1 MPLTKPLVRILAV
14 IAILALA
21 AVAVLWLGA
30 RTAFARRVA
39 GDWIAE
45 TSGLPASVESF
56 RLGFLPRPFI
66 QVGGLAI
73 TQPSGFDA
81 GPLLEAGEV
90 RVTVPWGSLFGAPAV
105 ESLAVS
111 DAVARPIKAADGA
124 DNWSALISRL
134 AELGGEGPSAWS
146 IARLEFERGALEFHD
161 LATGSE
167 WRLTAIT
174 IDAQD
179 IAPAAGFPL
188 EMSMAGVAGPN
199 TFHFWLNGLGVVD
212 PDAGRYAAKGLNFR
226 GWAGGDPLPLAGIE
240 MLGAA
245 ELASYENATGIAA
258 IPRGTFNVAGI
269 PGEFMTSFRPDD
281 PDAQLTFSV
290 KTDSFAP
297 RAPAIAFGFPLPAT
311 ADPQAYQ
318 ALQLSFDG
326 RRVNGVLH
334 LDPIAGRLDDTQFDG
349 RIVPAE
355 RLIRAEIDRI
365 DLNRYLPAE
374 PEGAKERK
382 ATLESIVEGLGDFD
396 IDAEIRIGEALVAGA
411 KLRNS
416 VIRVERDAEPAT

>member
-1 MPLTKPLVRILAV
+1 MPLTKPLVRTLAA

-21 AVAVLWLGA
+21 AVAVPWLGA

-39 GDWIAE
+39 GDWIAGA
-45 TSGLPASVESF
+45 TGLPATVESL
-56 RLGFLPRPFI
+56 RLGFLPRPYI

-81 GPLLEAGEV
+81 GPLLEAGVV
-90 RVTVPWGSLFGAPAV
+90 RVTVPWASLFGTPVV

-111 DAVARPIKAADGA
+111 DAVVRPIMAADGA

-134 AELGGEGPSAWS
+134 SELGGEGPSAWS
-146 IARLEFERGALEFHD
+146 IASLDFARGALEFHD
-161 LATGSE
+161 LATGSQ

-174 IDAQD
+174 IAAKE
-179 IAPAAGFPL
+179 IAPAAEFPL
-188 EMSMAGVAGPN
+188 ELRMAGVAGPN
-199 TFHFWLNGLGVVD
+199 TFHFALNGQGVVD
-212 PDAGRYAAKGLNFR
+212 PDAGRYAANRLNFR
-226 GWAGGDPLPLAGIE
+226 GWAGGEPLPLAGIE

-245 ELASYENATGIAA
+245 ELATYDGATGIAG
-258 IPRGTFNVAGI
+258 IPRGTFNVAGV
-269 PGEFMTSFRPDD
+269 PGEFMTSFQPDD

-290 KTDSFAP
+290 QTDTFAP

-318 ALQLSFDG
+318 SLQLSFEG
-326 RRVNGVLH
+326 RSVNGVLQ
-334 LDPIAGRLDDTQFDG
+334 LEPIAGRLDDTQFDG

-355 RLIRAEIDRI
+355 RLIRANIDRI
-365 DLNRYLPAE
+365 DLNRYLP
-374 PEGAKERK
+374 PEEERAKEER
-382 ATLESIVEGLGDFD
+382 ATLESVVAGLGEFD
-396 IDAEIRIGEALVAGA
+396 IDAEVHIGEARIGGA

-416 VIRVERDAEPAT
+416 VIRVERNAEPAP